1 MRRGIGV
8 AHVQQKQKTNQQ
20 MADLGAQITAERVG
34 QIQDQLEQL
43 EEQLRVLAKQ
53 HREEIKHDPVVRARF
68 RQLADSLGVDLI
80 SSKKNVF
87 AGALG
92 LGDFYYSLAS
102 KVVEACMKES
112 KFCGAFVPL
121 KHVLTAVQK
130 SYDAVLST
138 SKNDKRTVISQED
151 VLTALGKLHR
161 LGAGYNVVELNGYKY
176 IQTTPDGAGAK
187 DQIILMNYVLDKQKK
202 KIEKAKET
210 PKKVMPAPS
219 SSAASRNRAS
229 QDGPLLGAAY
239 VLGEHPL
246 AAEGGST
253 EGAAPTATLSLS
265 DQCVSVTERDVVKDL
280 GWEVHRTQIAL
291 ERMVQDGTV
300 WVEYRTLEASE
311 SSSNSR
317 PRPASGNARRSSS
330 PTKRFSATESTEVWQ
345 SSKGKGGT
353 TVAVNDN
360 IIYWFVS
367 FASHA

>member
-8 AHVQQKQKTNQQ
+8 AHVQQKQKTTQQ

-34 QIQDQLEQL
+34 QVQDQLEQL
-43 EEQLRVLAKQ
+43 EEQLRVLAKR

-92 LGDFYYSLAS
+92 LGDFYYSLAG

-121 KHVLTAVQK
+121 KHVVAAVQK
-130 SYDAVLST
+130 SYDAVLSAG
-138 SKNDKRTVISQED
+138 SGDKRTVISQED
-151 VLTALGKLHR
+151 VLTSLGKLHR
-161 LGAGYNVVELNGYKY
+161 LGAGYNVVELNGHQY

-187 DQIILMNYVLDKQKK
+187 DQIALMNYALAQQKK
-202 KIEKAKET
+202 KMEKARGAARAA
-210 PKKVMPAPS
+210 PAPTPPAS
-219 SSAASRNRAS
+219 STAAQRAA
-229 QDGPLLGAAY
+229 QGPLLGAAY

-246 AAEGGST
+246 AEEGGGSA
-253 EGAAPTATLSLS
+253 GATATLAVS
-265 DQCVSVTERDVVKDL
+265 DQCVSVTEREVAEGL

-300 WVEYRTLEASE
+300 WVEYRTLEGSE
-311 SSSNSR
+311 RGGVGVGARKGSA
-317 PRPASGNARRSSS
+317 PAKAL
-330 PTKRFSATESTEVWQ
+330 SATESNEVWQ
-345 SSKGKGGT
+345 SSSAGRGVKKGKPT
-353 TVAVNDN
+353 SVNDN
-360 IIYWFVS
+360 IIYWLFL
-367 FASHA
+367 ATHA